1 MKFNNCVI
9 YRRVYVF
16 YLLKKLFLW
25 DCLIFVQYKHYRI
38 LGGSRHDTL
47 RYFPAATYM
56 MNIHRFRAV
65 SYLLFATP
73 TRITCVCQ
81 MQISLFMESAPQHVH
96 RALRQNTCRQNKN
109 VLSLSCDL
117 ELVEV
122 WAASVMF

>member
-1 MKFNNCVI
+1 MLKTENVSIQCRTHHSKRKF
-9 YRRVYVF
+9 
-16 YLLKKLFLW
+16 LKKLFLW
-25 DCLIFVQYKHYRI
+25 DCLIFVQYEHYRI

-96 RALRQNTCRQNKN
+96 SISIIY
-109 VLSLSCDL
+109 LSI
-117 ELVEV
+117 
-122 WAASVMF
+122 